1 VAPGCVPRARESKGV
16 RLRLVAILIAIGL
29 AAGLANASPADA
41 HRSPKLGLGHEIDHL
56 IWDTNALRR
65 EAGKPAFAVDFAHRE
80 LTDEEALIAVY
91 SFWAARFDRA
101 LKRSYWWQLCLC
113 ESGGNW
119 TMRNE
124 YHGGLSF
131 HPLTWAA
138 YRPKGIPK
146 YAYLATPG
154 EQLRVARKV
163 LADQGWDAWPACSRR
178 LGLR

>member
-1 VAPGCVPRARESKGV
+1 V
-16 RLRLVAILIAIGL
+16 
-29 AAGLANASPADA
+29 
-41 HRSPKLGLGHEIDHL
+41 HEIDHL

-65 EAGKPAFAVDFAHRE
+65 EAGKPAFAADFAHRE

-91 SFWAARFDRA
+91 SFWAGRFDRA

-113 ESGGNW
+113 ESGGDW
-119 TMRNE
+119 TMRNQ

-138 YRPKGIPK
+138 YRPKGIPR

-154 EQLRVARKV
+154 EQIRVARKV
-163 LADQGWDAWPACSRR
+163 LADQGWDAWPTCSRR